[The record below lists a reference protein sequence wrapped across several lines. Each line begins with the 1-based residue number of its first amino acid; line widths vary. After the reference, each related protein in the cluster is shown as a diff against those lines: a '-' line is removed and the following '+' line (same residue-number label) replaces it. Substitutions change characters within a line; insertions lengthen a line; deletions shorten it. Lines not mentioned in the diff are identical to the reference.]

1 MDVCLGTRWMFVLEQ
16 DGCLS
21 WDKMDVC
28 PGSRWMFGDNID
40 VCQDKMAVLEQDDVL
55 GQDGCLSWDKMAV
68 CSGTVLGK
76 DEC

>member
-1 MDVCLGTRWMFVLEQ
+1 MDVCLGTRRMFVLEQ